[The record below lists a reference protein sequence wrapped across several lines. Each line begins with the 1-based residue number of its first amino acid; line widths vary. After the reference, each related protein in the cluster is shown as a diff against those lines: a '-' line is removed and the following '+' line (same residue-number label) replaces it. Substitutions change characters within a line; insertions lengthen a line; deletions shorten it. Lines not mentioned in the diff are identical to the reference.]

1 MRDGLLVLVTVV
13 GTCAIASALML
24 AVAVERLVEEIRKQ
38 GGRR

>member
-1 MRDGLLVLVTVV
+1 MLLVLVTVV

-24 AVAVERLVEEIRKQ
+24 LVAVERLVEEIRRQ